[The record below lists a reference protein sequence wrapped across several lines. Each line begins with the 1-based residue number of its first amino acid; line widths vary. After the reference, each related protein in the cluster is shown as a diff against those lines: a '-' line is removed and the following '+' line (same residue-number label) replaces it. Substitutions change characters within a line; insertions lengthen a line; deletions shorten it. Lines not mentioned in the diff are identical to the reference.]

1 MQMTTLDKIYP
12 RDRLSV
18 ADGTY
23 TRHPFPPV
31 GEAELPEL
39 LAYLIETKLNTHSDH
54 RMVININ
61 DRTWNV
67 HNVKVYSGDEEIG
80 LLGIEWNPL
89 KITLYNR
96 TIAKELRRKRHMASS
111 NANTLSAKYDKFV
124 RPASAIQKSSILMQ
138 TARRAMQDEHRSQ
151 TEKQHPVETFVK
163 HLTNHIM
170 ANFDEYRDIAV
181 SNGFSYRSKVQGDL
195 LNTLPSLHS
204 DYTLVDNIAPKNT
217 NGIKHFNAQGFYFY
231 TENGMCIA
239 TNQTGEK
246 IGAHYAS
253 TLPEKLAAK
262 VGMLKLADDKTFVR
276 DVGYRQQH
284 DFFYI
289 SGDYNEYT

>member
-1 MQMTTLDKIYP
+1 MTMTTLDKIYP

-18 ADGTY
+18 ADDTCHS
-23 TRHPFPPV
+23 RHV
-31 GEAELPEL
+31 GDAELPEI

-54 RMVININ
+54 RMVISFS

-67 HNVKVYSGDEEIG
+67 HNVKVYSGNEEIG
-80 LLGIEWNPL
+80 LLGIEWYPL

-96 TIAKELRRKRHMASS
+96 TIAKQLTRKRHMASG

-124 RPASAIQKSSILMQ
+124 RPASAIQKSSILRQ
-138 TARRAMQDEHRSQ
+138 TARRAMQDENRFQ
-151 TEKQHPVETFVK
+151 MEKQEPVETFVK
-163 HLTNHIM
+163 HLTKHVM
-170 ANFDEYRDIAV
+170 ANFNTYRDIAV
-181 SNGFSYRSKVQGDL
+181 NNGFSYRSTAQGDL

-204 DYTLVDNIAPKNT
+204 DYTLVNNI
-217 NGIKHFNAQGFYFY
+217 FNKKGFYFY
-231 TENGMCIA
+231 TENETCIA
-239 TNQTGEK
+239 IDQKGK
-246 IGAHYAS
+246 KVGAHYAN

-262 VGMLKLADDKTFVR
+262 VGMLKLANDKTFVR
-276 DVGYRQQH
+276 DVGYRQQQ

>member
-1 MQMTTLDKIYP
+1 MQITTLDKIYP

-54 RMVININ
+54 RMVINIS
-61 DRTWNV
+61 DRMSLPSMKLRV
-67 HNVKVYSGDEEIG
+67 HNVRVYSGNEEIG
-80 LLGIEWNPL
+80 LLGIEWYPL

-96 TIAKELRRKRHMASS
+96 TIAKQLTRKRHMASG

-124 RPASAIQKSSILMQ
+124 RPASAIQKSSILRQ
-138 TARRAMQDEHRSQ
+138 TARRAMQDENRFQ
-151 TEKQHPVETFVK
+151 MEKQEPVETFVK
-163 HLTNHIM
+163 HLTKHVM
-170 ANFDEYRDIAV
+170 ANFNTYRDIAV
-181 SNGFSYRSKVQGDL
+181 NDGFSYRSTAQGDL

-204 DYTLVDNIAPKNT
+204 DYTLVNNI
-217 NGIKHFNAQGFYFY
+217 FNKKGFYFY
-231 TENGMCIA
+231 TENGTSIA
-239 TNQTGEK
+239 TDQKGK
-246 IGAHYAS
+246 KVGAHYAN

-262 VGMLKLADDKTFVR
+262 VGMLKLANDKTFVR
-276 DVGYRQQH
+276 DVGYRQQQ

>member
-1 MQMTTLDKIYP
+1 MAITKLDKIYP

-18 ADGTY
+18 ADNTNHSRDAGD
-23 TRHPFPPV
+23 
-31 GEAELPEL
+31 AELPEL

-67 HNVKVYSGDEEIG
+67 HNVKVYSGNEEIG
-80 LLGIEWNPL
+80 LLGIEWYPL

-96 TIAKELRRKRHMASS
+96 TIAKQLTRKRHMASG

-124 RPASAIQKSSILMQ
+124 RPASAIQKSSILRQ
-138 TARRAMQDEHRSQ
+138 TARRAMQDENRFQ
-151 TEKQHPVETFVK
+151 MEKQEPVETFVK
-163 HLTNHIM
+163 HLTKHVM
-170 ANFDEYRDIAV
+170 ANFNTYRDIAV
-181 SNGFSYRSKVQGDL
+181 NDGFSYRSTAQGDL

-204 DYTLVDNIAPKNT
+204 DYTLVNNIFNT
-217 NGIKHFNAQGFYFY
+217 KGFYFY
-231 TENGMCIA
+231 TENGTSIA
-239 TNQTGEK
+239 TDHKGK
-246 IGAHYAS
+246 KVGAHYAN

-262 VGMLKLADDKTFVR
+262 VGMLKLANDKTFVR
-276 DVGYRQQH
+276 DVGYRQQQ

>member
-1 MQMTTLDKIYP
+1 MTTLDKIYP

-18 ADGTY
+18 ADDTCHS
-23 TRHPFPPV
+23 RHV
-31 GEAELPEL
+31 GDAELPEI

-54 RMVININ
+54 RMVISFS
-61 DRTWNV
+61 DRTWRVN
-67 HNVKVYSGDEEIG
+67 NVKVYSGNEEIG
-80 LLGIEWNPL
+80 LLGIEWYPL

-96 TIAKELRRKRHMASS
+96 TIAKQLTRKRHMASG

-124 RPASAIQKSSILMQ
+124 RPASAIQKSSILRQ
-138 TARRAMQDEHRSQ
+138 TARRAMQDEHSSQ

-163 HLTNHIM
+163 HLTDHIM
-170 ANFDEYRDIAV
+170 DNFDKYKDIAV
-181 SNGFSYRSKVQGDL
+181 SDGFCYRSTAQGDL

-204 DYTLVDNIAPKNT
+204 DYTLVNNI
-217 NGIKHFNAQGFYFY
+217 FNKKGFYFY
-231 TENGMCIA
+231 TENETCIA
-239 TNQTGEK
+239 IDQKGK
-246 IGAHYAS
+246 KVGAHYAN

-262 VGMLKLADDKTFVR
+262 VGMLKLANDKTFVR

>member
-1 MQMTTLDKIYP
+1 MTITTLNKIYP

-18 ADGTY
+18 ADATY
-23 TRHPFPPV
+23 AFPKPNLHI
-31 GEAELPEL
+31 GDAELPEL

-54 RMVININ
+54 RMVIHIS
-61 DRTWNV
+61 DRTWRV
-67 HNVKVYSGDEEIG
+67 HNVKVYSGNEEIG
-80 LLGIEWNPL
+80 LLGIEWYPL

-96 TIAKELRRKRHMASS
+96 TIAKQLTRKRHMASG

-124 RPASAIQKSSILMQ
+124 RPASAIQKSSILRQ
-138 TARRAMQDEHRSQ
+138 TARRAMQDENRFQ
-151 TEKQHPVETFVK
+151 MEKQEPVETFVK
-163 HLTNHIM
+163 HLTKHVM
-170 ANFDEYRDIAV
+170 ANFNTYRDIAV
-181 SNGFSYRSKVQGDL
+181 NDGFSYRSTAQGDL

-204 DYTLVDNIAPKNT
+204 DYTLVNNI
-217 NGIKHFNAQGFYFY
+217 FNKKGFYFY
-231 TENGMCIA
+231 TENGTSIA
-239 TNQTGEK
+239 TDHKGK
-246 IGAHYAS
+246 KVGAHYAN

-262 VGMLKLADDKTFVR
+262 VGMLKLANDKTFVR